1 MLRKLIII
9 LFLNV
14 YYFTGLAQS
23 SVDVCDCSANFGG
36 VQGDNYLEINFSDVE
51 IKEVAGSNYLYFSIN
66 LKSSANWYDGRGALC
81 GKSKKFVTS
90 LDIRFNFN
98 RDMFGAT
105 EETVPI
111 IELVEYGKGM
121 NVDDEEYT
129 WGQAYALSS
138 EWSVVTNQ
146 GDDILMAILAFSESG
161 NGNAFRLN
169 NTTSTFIGRFRWKL
183 KAGNGRTGVSLR
195 IPTSGDDY
203 IGGIYPT
210 MAYTYDGGTRLGICV
225 TGESLDIPVGGG
237 TPAPT
242 ISKIEGPTPLCSGT
256 KNASYKATADDATA
270 KFAWKVKQGGTDV
283 TSSVVDGTLGDGSTV
298 SINWKPAA
306 NGAYSVCA
314 VATNS
319 TGAGSE
325 KCFDVTINGAPTLNL
340 SEKDAKTSVCAGE
353 TVNLVATSGLRNYKW
368 YQNNGTAISGATT
381 DKYSPKVP
389 TTGNLVTYKVQAE
402 SAQGCPAS
410 AELPITINPLP
421 KVDIITEVANKNG
434 RLPGKYGVGDHIHME
449 AKDADVSLYDY
460 KWSDGKGHEVAGT
473 KYDIASAIEDKYD
486 ITLTVTNKTTR
497 CTSSKTVSLT
507 KDPACGIV
515 TIALSGTDNNR
526 ICTGG
531 ICRLTARVMAQCDAN
546 TIIGYA
552 WYNAAG
558 IKLDSVGVSNATS
571 HTYIAKVADTYTVR
585 VYTVSGMR
593 TETLNVTS
601 RSTQAAIVN
610 APENLFVRSN
620 HSILLTAE
628 CAAATTW
635 VWEPAL
641 LLESNTQQ
649 YVQTKKMTAP
659 HRFYVYVTDQLDCMS
674 MDSTMVNISDNALIV
689 DILPE
694 KRPLVV
700 CNKGSMTLEANVS
713 GGAEPYT
720 YSWTDDIHTV
730 SGTATKKVTVF
741 KHNEFGAP
749 MAQVV
754 RRVVTVTD
762 NSGMTGQAM
771 VDINVTGTLEPALT
785 ISGGGTICEGAKV
798 EVTKNNST
806 PVSNYTWYIRDN
818 KDGAITSKTQ
828 ASDATT
834 LTFDKRGDYYVWV
847 TATAG
852 DCVSDTTGKGI
863 AVKVNGFD
871 LAWSTQ
877 PANYKLGANIVAE
890 AQASN
895 GATPYTFTWNALRAG
910 SPVSVAT
917 ANPNK
922 YQVTGATESA
932 YTFKVTA
939 QDNNACTKIL
949 EAPVSGSLSGGLDL
963 RLLAKSVTQCNGGAV
978 LMKATASGGSNS
990 YNFKWYKAG
999 NESNPLQTAS
1009 LAGSPVSNQL
1019 VAGGFASGD
1028 KIVVKVTDNSSP
1040 VLTRT
1045 DTVTISTLGTQA
1057 PVVYAGDD
1065 FKIGKGANTIL
1076 FGETTSGVATEWNWA
1091 DASDLAS
1098 AAEASKQY
1106 PLTKNLTTQKE
1117 YTVYVKDAA
1126 GCYSMPDKVIVSI
1139 DNNPFSI
1146 AINDPLTICK
1156 GNTVNLKATP
1166 TPAGTVP
1173 VSWEWKEASGQF
1185 TGLTL
1190 ESPVFA
1196 ATTAGA
1202 TTVYLKAKNAQGV
1215 VATASRIITVKDA
1228 QAPVLK
1234 LDGLN
1239 SMDAVCSKTPLT
1251 VSSTNGIT
1259 LVTSTWYLG
1268 ANMVQSGTS
1277 MTYYPN
1283 VTELSALNLKVEVTS
1298 QGAGCPAVNNIEK
1311 GITIYTKPQLAW
1323 GKSSTPALVM
1333 LGGEVKAVAKIKDSD
1348 GLGNVDYTY
1357 VWTHVGSKPGVTY
1370 TDGGTTVSRVDS
1382 AISTANLG
1390 AGGATTET
1398 QPYYFKAYA
1407 IDGNGCH
1414 SDTLNHSVGING
1426 DALYVELKSV
1436 YGNYCV
1442 GGSALLKADVQGVA
1456 EENLNYEW
1464 FKNGALISLE
1474 TGRELLVANPNA
1486 TDTYKVKATLK
1497 DATKSGESVVLQ
1509 LVAGVN
1515 TAATLTGD
1523 ELKIPKGTKTALAVT
1538 SAGAAIES
1546 WQWSPV
1552 DKLAAGESTLPSPYT
1567 IELANN
1573 QDYKVYAVDE
1583 NNCVTAP
1590 ALVKVTVLTVAKPG
1604 TGGEGDP
1611 DPGIFAYVYPAPST
1625 ICVGNMLNLHAVVWG
1640 DPTGATTY
1648 EWSSQDNLTLTEAG
1662 AKAVFTAVA
1671 VGKYSYTVKVKRGSS
1686 LVTMARVDITV
1697 VPGVLPDLAV
1707 NVDST
1712 YKACA
1717 GSDLVLQINNKND
1730 VRIKKY
1736 TWIINGR
1743 VDPNVTGNRYTW
1755 PSVSVATNVSVKVIA
1770 ETEGHC
1776 ASNAVT
1782 LDSIVKPALKLNPL
1796 QVVDSCGQVKLFSD
1810 AGPDAT
1816 YSWNL
1821 KNADLQLTDKKDTVY
1836 IKSKT
1841 AFTAASIPYDIAV
1854 SVSPKGGGCQSK
1866 GEITGKIYFQ
1876 PLVKL
1881 EAWTPAGESI
1891 GLPYMVTEKGSEPVV
1906 YVDKDKS
1913 KYTLGTN
1920 ATENWSASAPTF
1932 VPGTGAARINNIQKD
1947 DTVRLVV
1954 ANKEA
1959 SKCISKDSMPIY
1971 LYPEAPK
1978 VDIDTNTCLTDIAIK
1993 WPSLSADS
2001 VRVWGIVEDAY
2012 NVNGGGYKRLASVK
2026 TSALKWIEPNMN
2038 DRLKFYYLQ
2047 SVKRIGGRSFVS
2059 KVASDTVGWLKQ
2071 TVYGVNPSG
2080 ITSSNNLIAY
2090 PFDMSA
2096 KGIRTNRDLYHK
2108 LLGKN
2113 AGYKEG
2119 FTGEWNFA
2127 TQTWN
2132 LDQYVEFFG
2141 SMSWEGTEKN
2151 LKAGLAYWAGISPST
2166 PSVDVLMY
2174 GKLLR
2179 FTYDFEINTT
2189 PGMAS
2194 TSYILYPL
2202 SMINNRTRQYL
2213 GDAIPSDAL
2222 GHYDI
2227 RKQVYD
2233 NAYYVEFFGS
2243 WSWDPL
2249 EADDTVLLNGWQPVR
2264 VLAKRKV
2271 LNWTK

>member
-1 MLRKLIII
+1 MLLKIIAI
-9 LFLNV
+9 LFFSIYCCICV
-14 YYFTGLAQS
+14 AQTTS
-23 SVDVCDCSANFGG
+23 ADCDCSANFGG
-36 VQGDNYLEINFSDVE
+36 GKGDNYLDVNFSNVKVQD
-51 IKEVAGSNYLYFSIN
+51 GYFYFT
-66 LKSSANWYDGRGALC
+66 LKVKPLGNWY
-81 GKSKKFVTS
+81 SKAGVQVPVEDELLGS
-90 LDIRFNFN
+90 LDIRLDFNHDAF
-98 RDMFGAT
+98 
-105 EETVPI
+105 ETTLGTSAA
-111 IELVEYGKGM
+111 IEFVKYGKTGTKIWGDYY
-121 NVDDEEYT
+121 VTSKTPYT
-129 WGQAYALSS
+129 IEKPTATIIYALMTFSANAS
-138 EWSVVTNQ
+138 AARFFCF
-146 GDDILMAILAFSESG
+146 GDADDYCI
-161 NGNAFRLN
+161 
-169 NTTSTFIGRFRWKL
+169 TIGDFRWKM
-183 KAGNGRTGVSLR
+183 KPGFTNGRTGVALR
-195 IPTSGDDY
+195 IPTETAYQKDGK
-203 IGGIYPT
+203 YPA
-210 MAYTYDGGTRLGICV
+210 MAYNNDNTVGLGICV

-242 ISKIEGPTPLCSGT
+242 ISKIEGPTPLCAGAT
-256 KNASYKATADDATA
+256 NASYKATVDDATA
-270 KFAWKVKQGGTDV
+270 KFVWKVKKDGTDV
-283 TSSVVDGTLGDGSTV
+283 TSSVVVGGTLGDAATV
-298 SINWKPAA
+298 AINWAANA
-306 NGAYSVCA
+306 NGAYTVCA
-314 VATNS
+314 TATNA
-319 TGAGSE
+319 TGTGNE

-368 YQNNGTAISGATT
+368 YQNNGTAVSGATT

-700 CNKGSMTLEANVS
+700 CNKGSMTLEAKVS

-730 SGTATKKVTVF
+730 SGTANKKVTVF

-871 LAWSTQ
+871 LAWSAQ
-877 PANYKLGANIVAE
+877 PANYKLGANVIAE

-1098 AAEASKQY
+1098 AAETSKQY

-1173 VSWEWKEASGQF
+1173 VSWEWKEVSGQL

-1426 DALYVELKSV
+1426 DALYVGLKSV

-1442 GGSALLKADVQGVA
+1442 GGSALLNAEVQGVA

-1464 FKNGALISLE
+1464 FKNGALISQE

-1509 LVAGVN
+1509 LVAGAN

-1913 KYTLGTN
+1913 KYTLRTN

-1978 VDIDTNTCLTDIAIK
+1978 VRIDTVDKSLVKVGLHLSEGSGDSYTIWSRKWDPYCMTDRFSGNKVYTKEPTAIN
-1993 WPSLSADS
+1993 LSNS
-2001 VRVWGIVEDAY
+2001 IKLWR
-2012 NVNGGGYKRLASVK
+2012 
-2026 TSALKWIEPNMN
+2026 EPKM
-2038 DRLKFYYLQ
+2038 DTLEFYYATT
-2047 SVKRIGGRSFVS
+2047 GRTIQGRNWEG
-2059 KVASDTVGWLKQ
+2059 KVTSDTVGYYLFDIHYKDDGGTTFNMM
-2071 TVYGVNPSG
+2071 TVYFDFTAMG
-2080 ITSSNNLIAY
+2080 Y
-2090 PFDMSA
+2090 PTTEELF
-2096 KGIRTNRDLYHK
+2096 KKNFRTDVSFVRSWRYN
-2108 LLGKN
+2108 
-2113 AGYKEG
+2113 
-2119 FTGEWNFA
+2119 
-2127 TQTWN
+2127 TQTWYSSK
-2132 LDQYVEFFG
+2132 LLIIG
-2141 SMSWEGTEKN
+2141 SNENVVNKFPITSGMLLSFQPIKD
-2151 LKAGLAYWAGISPST
+2151 LKFLQ
-2166 PSVDVLMY
+2166 Y
-2174 GKLLR
+2174 GKLPSK
-2179 FTYDFEINTT
+2179 FCINYGYTTTT
-2189 PGMAS
+2189 PIEHTFMLPQRLDLVS
-2194 TSYILYPL
+2194 VKNLLLEKTRLLYVRRWNFTSQQWESARILGVNVIGNAGDFQLKSLAPL
-2202 SMINNRTRQYL
+2202 QFQMNSQAT
-2213 GDAIPSDAL
+2213 D
-2222 GHYDI
+2222 
-2227 RKQVYD
+2227 
-2233 NAYYVEFFGS
+2233 S
-2243 WSWDPL
+2243 W
-2249 EADDTVLLNGWQPVR
+2249 
-2264 VLAKRKV
+2264 K
-2271 LNWTK
+2271 